1 MKLVIFME
9 LAQWRSIQSYV
20 SFKDTYS
27 YIFLMEIIQ
36 LLYICTNEK
45 MLLVKPC
52 KPLEAFVLYTIK
64 YFKSMLCS
72 P

>member
-1 MKLVIFME
+1 
-9 LAQWRSIQSYV
+9 
-20 SFKDTYS
+20 
-27 YIFLMEIIQ
+27 MEIIQ

-64 YFKSMLCS
+64 YVQINAL
-72 P
+72 

>member
-45 MLLVKPC
+45 MLLVKP
-52 KPLEAFVLYTIK
+52 
-64 YFKSMLCS
+64 
-72 P
+72 